1 MPDYGLGLDIGTFNT
16 KIVCIKKVK
25 KETSLVDLVLLKGSD
40 PGEIKNEIS
49 RIFEENKIKDLDVA
63 TSVSGPSV
71 VVRFVEFPEMAE
83 DEVKNAIALES
94 ERYLPFRY
102 EDVNLDLHMFKG
114 SSQEKGKMQVLVV
127 AARKDLIKKKIDF
140 LESAGINPSII
151 DIDALSLSNCFE
163 KEGVASENAIALI
176 NIGSAFTNF
185 CVIEQGFPRFTRDI
199 PLGGSTIT
207 SHLQKRLSLNP
218 VDAEN
223 YKIKIGLNSQAEGI
237 DQDTILKINDATK
250 EIFESFFKE
259 IRYSLDFHQTQS
271 KGKVTEKIYLSGG
284 TSFLREIGKYFSVEL
299 GLPVEIW
306 NPLSKI
312 VASQELQDKW
322 QNMASIFP
330 VSLGLAYK
338 GLEYA

>member
-16 KIVCIKKVK
+16 KIACIKRVK
-25 KETSLVDLVLLKGSD
+25 KEISLVDLVLIKGSD
-40 PGEIKNEIS
+40 PGEVKKEID
-49 RIFEENKIKDLDVA
+49 RIFEQNKIKDVDAA

-71 VVRFVEFPEMAE
+71 VVRFVEFPEMSE
-83 DEVKNAIALES
+83 EEVKNSIALES

-114 SSQEKGKMQVLVV
+114 PGQEKGKMQVLVV
-127 AARKDLIKKKIDF
+127 AARKDVIKKKIEF
-140 LESAGINPSII
+140 LESAGINPVII
-151 DIDALSLSNCFE
+151 DIDALALSNCFE
-163 KEGVASENAIALI
+163 KEGISGENAIALV

-185 CVIEQGFPRFTRDI
+185 CVVEQGFPRFTRDI

-207 SHLQKRLSLNP
+207 SHLQKRLSLTP
-218 VDAEN
+218 DDAEN
-223 YKIKIGLNSQAEGI
+223 YKIKIGLASQAEGS
-237 DQDTILKINDATK
+237 DEDTILKINEATK

-271 KGKVTEKIYLSGG
+271 KGKVAEKIFLSGG
-284 TSFLREIGKYFSVEL
+284 TSLLREIEKHFSVEL

-306 NPLSKI
+306 NPLPKI
-312 VASQELQDKW
+312 VIAQELQSKW
-322 QNMASIFP
+322 QNLASVFP